1 MTLAMTGQGRMGANM
16 VRDLA
21 RDNHHILALKMR
33 FHSRQENTS
42 SSKNLNPMPADFDG
56 LAIKPVKDK

>member
-1 MTLAMTGQGRMGANM
+1 MTLAMIGLGRMGANM

-21 RDNHHILALKMR
+21 RDNHHILALQMR
-33 FHSRQENTS
+33 FHSRQENTFS
-42 SSKNLNPMPADFDG
+42 GKNLNPMRAGFDG

>member
-1 MTLAMTGQGRMGANM
+1 MTLAMIGLGRMGANM
-16 VRDLA
+16 IRRLA

-42 SSKNLNPMPADFDG
+42 SGTKLNPMRTGFDG
-56 LAIKPVKDK
+56 LVIKPVKDK